1 MFTVTSNIV
10 FLFLFFPLS
19 FLHKTTNCGQNIHLQ
34 FYDIFSLYIVTSNR
48 RDSVEAEGPE
58 AKAASANAQLQRL
71 RETTKLLADGHP
83 QLRADPTL
91 SPSRLMQ
98 TNESSNHN
106 RSSTNNTSHKN
117 QNGDVTT
124 PTTVMMTPVKLLA
137 SPEQKGWLSFV
148 MASGVEDDDV
158 TAAHP
163 TPTIP
168 VVHHKPVG

>member
-1 MFTVTSNIV
+1 
-10 FLFLFFPLS
+10 
-19 FLHKTTNCGQNIHLQ
+19 
-34 FYDIFSLYIVTSNR
+34 
-48 RDSVEAEGPE
+48 VEAEGPE
-58 AKAASANAQLQRL
+58 AKAASANTQLQRL

-98 TNESSNHN
+98 TNESNNHN
-106 RSSTNNTSHKN
+106 RSSSTNNTSHKN

-137 SPEQKGWLSFV
+137 SPEQKGRLSFV
-148 MASGVEDDDV
+148 MASGVDDDDV

-163 TPTIP
+163 TIPTIP